1 MTIFTPLERV
11 FGGIGKSLSVL
22 AAAIFIVAWDSVLFL
37 LNLFSPKRKVGKVVL
52 PGNPGFGGK
61 WPKYIPPKDTDS
73 RSACPA
79 LNALAN
85 HGTYSLL
92 AAIPPSPAFL

>member
-1 MTIFTPLERV
+1 MTIVVTLERI
-11 FGGIGKSLSVL
+11 FGGIREFFSVL
-22 AAAIFIVAWDSVLFL
+22 ATASLVIAWDSVLSL
-37 LNLFSPKRKVGKVVL
+37 LNLFTPKREVGKVVL
-52 PGNPGFGGK
+52 PGNPGCGGK

-79 LNALAN
+79 LNTLAN

-92 AAIPPSPAFL
+92 ATILPSPAFL